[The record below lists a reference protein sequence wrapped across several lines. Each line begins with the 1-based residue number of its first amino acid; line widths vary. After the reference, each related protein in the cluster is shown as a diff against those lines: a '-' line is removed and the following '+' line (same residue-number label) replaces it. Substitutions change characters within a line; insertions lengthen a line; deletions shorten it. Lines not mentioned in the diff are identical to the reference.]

1 MSQRTLFAAASLT
14 LATLA
19 VVLPGPS
26 SPAAAGSVSAAP
38 APAAAVTA
46 VTAAAAAAAP
56 AARPPVGARL
66 PTGVLLDPA
75 GRSSD
80 LGNMPLSMILAPEG
94 DRVVVLLAGWREQG
108 LQVVETR
115 TGRVL
120 QTLELPAAFLG
131 MAFTADGHTLYVAG
145 GYEDVVYR
153 FDWQGGAARPAGAIA
168 LAEKNAEKGSRYPA
182 GLALARDGKTLYV
195 AENLA
200 DTLAVVDLA
209 SGKVLQRLPAGRLP
223 YDVAVGRSGEVYVS
237 AWGGDTVSVFA
248 TAPGAGAAP
257 GGAAP
262 VGAAPGE
269 AAPVGAAPG
278 AAATPGRGAAAST
291 AAVTSL
297 VAAGAV
303 EVGRHP
309 SALLLGAGGARLFV
323 ASASTDRVAVVDT
336 RTRQVVAQLNDPPP
350 AGPAEGSTPSAL
362 ALTGDGR
369 RLLVAE
375 SDDNAVAVFDL
386 APATSGVAD
395 AAATGAARDHGDRRD
410 RLAGRI
416 PVEWYPTAVLAVGDS
431 LLVLN
436 GKGRGAGPNPA
447 GPHFGE
453 AKRDPR
459 SYTLGQT
466 SGTLTV
472 LTPMPGR
479 AQLTALDRRVARAN
493 GWERAAQV
501 GAAAP
506 AAADTPGGGAATAAR
521 DDARDEAR
529 DERDARMLRQGS
541 TPGGSAL
548 ARARRAPH
556 YPPLRHVI
564 FIIKENR
571 TYDQVFGDMAGGDGD
586 PRLQY
591 FTRAEAPNH
600 RALAERF
607 GLYDHFL
614 CNGEVSTQGHSW
626 STAAYSND
634 YIEKTT
640 PSAYSNRRAEDKD
653 DEPAGFPAGGFL
665 WDLARAR
672 GYDVRVYGELAT
684 AAKDA
689 AGGTVYRST
698 VSSAAPYTSPTYPA
712 WDLAIPDQRR
722 ADAWLAELADY
733 VRQGQMPA
741 LEVLHL
747 PNDHTSGAKPGMP
760 TPRAYMADND
770 LALGRIVD
778 GLSHSPFWKD
788 TVVFV
793 AEDDA
798 QNGPDHVDSH
808 RAPLLVISPY
818 NRRGAVHRFA
828 NTTDVLATIEDILGL
843 DSLSHFDTFGRP
855 LRSIFAATPDLT
867 PYQAQVPKQSLTD
880 VNPPNAPGATQS
892 LRLDFTAPDAA
903 PAAELNEILW
913 RTLKGGEPYPAAAR
927 LSTLDVQRGF

>member
-1 MSQRTLFAAASLT
+1 MSQRTLFAAAFL
-14 LATLA
+14 TLA

-26 SPAAAGSVSAAP
+26 SPAAAGSPSAAN
-38 APAAAVTA
+38 AAISA
-46 VTAAAAAAAP
+46 VTAAAAAAA
-56 AARPPVGARL
+56 AARPPAGARL

-80 LGNMPLSMILAPEG
+80 LGNMPLSMVLAPEG

-131 MAFTADGHTLYVAG
+131 MAFAADGHTLYVAG

-153 FDWQGGAARPAGAIA
+153 FDWQGGVAKPAGEIA
-168 LAEKNAEKGSRYPA
+168 LAEKDAKKGTRYPA

-200 DTLAVVDLA
+200 DSLAVVDMA
-209 SGKVLQRLPAGRLP
+209 SGKVVQRLPAGRLP
-223 YDVAVGRSGEVYVS
+223 YDVAVGEGGEVYVS
-237 AWGGDTVSVFA
+237 AWGGDTVSVFEA
-248 TAPGAGAAP
+248 TPGTAATL
-257 GGAAP
+257 GGAA
-262 VGAAPGE
+262 
-269 AAPVGAAPG
+269 
-278 AAATPGRGAAAST
+278 TST

-297 VAAGAV
+297 VAAGRV

-309 SALLLGAGGARLFV
+309 SALLLGAGGSRLFV
-323 ASASTDRVAVVDT
+323 ASASTDRVMVIDT
-336 RTRQVVAQLNDPPP
+336 RTRRVVAQLNDPPP

-375 SDDNAVAVFDL
+375 SDNNAVAVFDL
-386 APATSGVAD
+386 AAATSGVAEP
-395 AAATGAARDHGDRRD
+395 AAGAARGSRD

-416 PVEWYPTAVLAVGDS
+416 PVGWYPTAVLAVGDS

-436 GKGRGAGPNPA
+436 GKGRGAGPNPG
-447 GPHFGE
+447 GPRFGE

-466 SGTLTV
+466 SGTLTM
-472 LTPMPGR
+472 LAPMPSR
-479 AQLTALDRRVARAN
+479 AQLIALDRRVARAN
-493 GWERAAQV
+493 GWEKAVPVAADAP
-501 GAAAP
+501 GAAEVP
-506 AAADTPGGGAATAAR
+506 AAREEP
-521 DDARDEAR
+521 EAR
-529 DERDARMLRQGS
+529 MGS
-541 TPGGSAL
+541 MPGASAL

-571 TYDQVFGDMAGGDGD
+571 TYDQVFGDMPGGDGD

-640 PSAYSNRRAEDKD
+640 PSAYSSRRAEDKD
-653 DEPAGFPAGGFL
+653 DEPAGFPAGFPAGGFL

-672 GYDVRVYGELAT
+672 GYSVRVYGELAT

-698 VSSAAPYTSPTYPA
+698 VPSAAPYTSPTYPA

-760 TPRAYMADND
+760 TPRASMADND
-770 LALGRIVD
+770 LALGRIVE

-793 AEDDA
+793 VEDDA

-808 RAPLLVISPY
+808 RAPFLVISPY
-818 NRRGAVHRFA
+818 SRRGAVHRFA

-855 LRSIFAATPDLT
+855 LRSIFTATPDLT
-867 PYQAQVPKQSLTD
+867 PYQTQVPKQPLSD

-892 LRLDFTAPDAA
+892 LRLDFSAPDAA

-913 RTLKGGEPYPAAAR
+913 RTLKGREPYPAPAR

>member
-1 MSQRTLFAAASLT
+1 MSQRTLFAAAFLT
-14 LATLA
+14 LAVA
-19 VVLPGPS
+19 LPGPS
-26 SPAAAGSVSAAP
+26 SRAAAGSAASAA
-38 APAAAVTA
+38 AG
-46 VTAAAAAAAP
+46 
-56 AARPPVGARL
+56 ARPPAGARL

-80 LGNMPLSMILAPEG
+80 VGNMPLSMVLAPEG
-94 DRVVVLLAGWREQG
+94 DRVAVLLAGWREQG
-108 LQVVETR
+108 LQVVEIR

-131 MAFTADGHTLYVAG
+131 LAFTADGHTLYAAG

-153 FDWQGGAARPAGAIA
+153 FDWQGGAARPAGEIA
-168 LAEKNAEKGSRYPA
+168 LAEKDAKKGARYPA

-200 DTLAVVDLA
+200 DSLAVVDLA
-209 SGKVLQRLPAGRLP
+209 SGKVVQRLPAGHLP
-223 YDVAVGRSGEVYVS
+223 YDVVVGEGGEVYVS
-237 AWGGDTVSVFA
+237 AWGGETVSVF
-248 TAPGAGAAP
+248 
-257 GGAAP
+257 
-262 VGAAPGE
+262 E
-269 AAPVGAAPG
+269 AAPG
-278 AAATPGRGAAAST
+278 AAAAGGGAAPGSGEKPGSAAVPGGAAAT
-291 AAVTSL
+291 AAEAGL
-297 VAAGAV
+297 VEAGRV

-309 SALLLGAGGARLFV
+309 SALRLGAGGSRLFV
-323 ASASTDRVAVVDT
+323 ASASTDRVTVVDT
-336 RTRQVVAQLNDPPP
+336 RTRRVVTQLNDPPP

-362 ALTGDGR
+362 ALTADGR

-375 SDDNAVAVFDL
+375 SDNNAIAVFDL
-386 APATSGVAD
+386 AAATSGVAD
-395 AAATGAARDHGDRRD
+395 AAGGAARGRRD

-416 PVEWYPTAVLAVGDS
+416 PVGWYPTAVLAAGDS

-436 GKGRGAGPNPA
+436 GKGRGTGPNPA
-447 GPHFGE
+447 GPRFGE

-472 LTPMPGR
+472 LPAMPGR
-479 AQLTALDRRVARAN
+479 DQLIALDRRVARAN
-493 GWERAAQV
+493 GWEKAAPV
-501 GAAAP
+501 GAAATDSP
-506 AAADTPGGGAATAAR
+506 GAGAAAGTGATVAAR
-521 DDARDEAR
+521 DDQEAPM
-529 DERDARMLRQGS
+529 ARQGQ
-541 TPGGSAL
+541 PGGGAL

-556 YPPLRHVI
+556 YPPFRHVV

-607 GLYDHFL
+607 GLYDHFI

-634 YIEKTT
+634 YIEKVT
-640 PSAYSNRRAEDKD
+640 PSGYSDRRAEDKD

-672 GYDVRVYGELAT
+672 GYGVRVYGELAT

-689 AGGTVYRST
+689 AGGTVYRS
-698 VSSAAPYTSPTYPA
+698 VVASAAPYTSPTYPA
-712 WDLAIPDQRR
+712 WDLAVQDQRR

-760 TPRAYMADND
+760 TPRASMADND
-770 LALGRIVD
+770 LALGRIVE

-793 AEDDA
+793 VEDDA

-855 LRSIFAATPDLT
+855 LRGIFAATPDLT
-867 PYQAQVPKQSLTD
+867 PYQAQVPKQPLTD

-892 LRLDFTAPDAA
+892 SRLDFTAPDAA

-913 RTLKGGEPYPAAAR
+913 RTLKGEEPYPAPAR
-927 LSTLDVQRGF
+927 LSTLDVQRGY

>member
-1 MSQRTLFAAASLT
+1 MSQRTVFAAAFLT
-14 LATLA
+14 LAVA
-19 VVLPGPS
+19 LPGPFS
-26 SPAAAGSVSAAP
+26 LAAAGSAP
-38 APAAAVTA
+38 AAGAAVTA
-46 VTAAAAAAAP
+46 P
-56 AARPPVGARL
+56 AAGSRTGGIL
-66 PTGVLLDPA
+66 PTGVRLDPA

-80 LGNMPLSMILAPEG
+80 LGNMPLSMVLAPEG

-115 TGRVL
+115 TGKVL

-131 MAFTADGHTLYVAG
+131 MAFAADGHTLYAAG

-153 FDWQGGAARPAGAIA
+153 FDWQGGVATPAGAIA
-168 LAEKNAEKGSRYPA
+168 LAEKDAKKGTRYPA

-200 DTLAVVDLA
+200 DSLAVVDLA
-209 SGKVLQRLPAGRLP
+209 SGKVLQRLPAGHLP
-223 YDVAVGRSGEVYVS
+223 YDVAVGAAGEVYVS
-237 AWGGDTVSVFA
+237 AWGGDTLSVFA
-248 TAPGAGAAP
+248 AAP
-257 GGAAP
+257 GGGTVPGGGTASG
-262 VGAAPGE
+262 GAASGGGAPD
-269 AAPVGAAPG
+269 AA
-278 AAATPGRGAAAST
+278 T
-291 AAVTSL
+291 AAVTGL
-297 VAAGAV
+297 VAAGRV

-309 SALLLGAGGARLFV
+309 SALLLGAGGSRLFV
-323 ASASTDRVAVVDT
+323 ASASTDRVTVVDT
-336 RTRQVVAQLNDPPP
+336 RTRRVVTQLNDPPP

-375 SDDNAVAVFDL
+375 SDNNAVAVFDL
-386 APATSGVAD
+386 AAATSGVAD
-395 AAATGAARDHGDRRD
+395 PAADATRGRRD

-416 PVEWYPTAVLAVGDS
+416 PAGWYPTAVLAVGDS

-447 GPHFGE
+447 GARFGE

-472 LTPMPGR
+472 LAAMPSQAGL
-479 AQLTALDRRVARAN
+479 ADLDRRVARAN
-493 GWERAAQV
+493 GWERAA
-501 GAAAP
+501 P
-506 AAADTPGGGAATAAR
+506 AARAEREDRAMREDLETRADPRAAGRMGDPPAGPGGRSA
-521 DDARDEAR
+521 
-529 DERDARMLRQGS
+529 
-541 TPGGSAL
+541 PGSAL

-556 YPPLRHVI
+556 YPPLRHVV

-571 TYDQVFGDMAGGDGD
+571 TYDQVFGDMPGGDGD
-586 PRLQY
+586 PRLQF

-607 GLYDHFL
+607 GLFDRFL
-614 CNGEVSTQGHSW
+614 CNGEVSSQGHYW
-626 STAAYSND
+626 STAAYATD
-634 YIEKTT
+634 YIEKIT
-640 PSAYSNRRAEDKD
+640 PSVYSSRRAEDED
-653 DEPAGFPAGGFL
+653 DEPALPASGFL
-665 WDLARAR
+665 WDLAAAR
-672 GYDVRVYGELAT
+672 GYGVRVYGEMAT

-689 AGGTVYRST
+689 AGGTVYRAT
-698 VSSAAPYTSPTYPA
+698 VPSAAPYTSPTYPA

-722 ADAWLAELADY
+722 ADAWLAELAGY

-747 PNDHTSGAKPGMP
+747 PNDHTSGTKPGMP
-760 TPRAYMADND
+760 TPRASMADND
-770 LALGRIVD
+770 LALGRIVE

-793 AEDDA
+793 VEDDA

-808 RAPLLVISPY
+808 RAPFLAISPY
-818 NRRGAVHRFA
+818 SRRGAVHRFA

-855 LRSIFAATPDLT
+855 LRGIFAATPDLT
-867 PYQAQVPKQSLTD
+867 PYQALVPAQALTD
-880 VNPPNAPGATQS
+880 VNPPNAPAASQS
-892 LRLDFTAPDAA
+892 MRLDFTAPDAA

-913 RTLKGGEPYPAAAR
+913 RTLKGDEPYPAPAR
-927 LSTLDVQRGF
+927 LSTLDVQRGY

>member
-1 MSQRTLFAAASLT
+1 MSQRALFAAAFLM
-14 LATLA
+14 LA
-19 VVLPGPS
+19 VALPGPS
-26 SPAAAGSVSAAP
+26 SPAAAGSASAAP
-38 APAAAVTA
+38 AADTA
-46 VTAAAAAAAP
+46 VTGVTATA
-56 AARPPVGARL
+56 AARPPAGARL

-80 LGNMPLSMILAPEG
+80 LGNMPLSMVLAPEG

-120 QTLELPAAFLG
+120 QAIELPAAFLG
-131 MAFTADGHTLYVAG
+131 MAFAADGHTLYVAG

-153 FDWQGGAARPAGAIA
+153 FDWQGGVAKPAGEIA
-168 LAEKNAEKGSRYPA
+168 LADKDATKGARYPA

-200 DTLAVVDLA
+200 DSLAVVDLA
-209 SGKVLQRLPAGRLP
+209 TGKVAQRLPAGRLP
-223 YDVAVGRSGEVYVS
+223 YDVAVGKSGEVYVS
-237 AWGGDTVSVFA
+237 AWGGDTVAVFE
-248 TAPGAGAAP
+248 T
-257 GGAAP
+257 
-262 VGAAPGE
+262 
-269 AAPVGAAPG
+269 APG
-278 AAATPGRGAAAST
+278 AAATLGGAAPST

-297 VAAGAV
+297 VAAGRV

-309 SALLLGAGGARLFV
+309 SALLLGAGGSRLFV
-323 ASASTDRVAVVDT
+323 ASASTDRVTVVDT

-375 SDDNAVAVFDL
+375 SDNNAVAVFDL
-386 APATSGVAD
+386 AAATSGVAD
-395 AAATGAARDHGDRRD
+395 PATGAARGSRD

-416 PVEWYPTAVLAVGDS
+416 PVGWYPTAVLAVGDS
-431 LLVLN
+431 LLAVN
-436 GKGRGAGPNPA
+436 GKGRGAGPNPG
-447 GPHFGE
+447 GPRFGE

-472 LTPMPGR
+472 LAPMPSR
-479 AQLTALDRRVARAN
+479 AQLIALDRRVARAN
-493 GWERAAQV
+493 GWEKAVPVAADAP
-501 GAAAP
+501 GAAEVP
-506 AAADTPGGGAATAAR
+506 AAREEP
-521 DDARDEAR
+521 EAR
-529 DERDARMLRQGS
+529 MGS
-541 TPGGSAL
+541 MPGASAL

-556 YPPLRHVI
+556 YPPLRHVV

-571 TYDQVFGDMAGGDGD
+571 TYDQVFGDMPGGDGD
-586 PRLQY
+586 PRLQF

-600 RALAERF
+600 HALAERF

-640 PSAYSNRRAEDKD
+640 PSGYSSRRAEDKD

-672 GYDVRVYGELAT
+672 GYSVRVYGELAT

-689 AGGTVYRST
+689 AGGTVYRS
-698 VSSAAPYTSPTYPA
+698 VVPSAAPYTSPTYPA
-712 WDLAIPDQRR
+712 WDLAIRDQRR

-760 TPRAYMADND
+760 TPRASMADND
-770 LALGRIVD
+770 LALGRIVE

-793 AEDDA
+793 VEDDA

-855 LRSIFAATPDLT
+855 LHGIFAATPDLT
-867 PYQAQVPKQSLTD
+867 PYQALVPKQPLTD

-927 LSTLDVQRGF
+927 LSTLDVQRGY

>member
-1 MSQRTLFAAASLT
+1 MSQLTRFAAAFL
-14 LATLA
+14 TLA

-26 SPAAAGSVSAAP
+26 SVVAAGSASAAP
-38 APAAAVTA
+38 AA
-46 VTAAAAAAAP
+46 VTAAAAA
-56 AARPPVGARL
+56 RPPAGARL

-80 LGNMPLSMILAPEG
+80 LGNMPLSMVLAPEG

-131 MAFTADGHTLYVAG
+131 MVFTADGHALYVAG

-153 FDWQGGAARPAGAIA
+153 FDWQGGVAKPAGEIA
-168 LAEKNAEKGSRYPA
+168 LAEKDAKKGTRYPA

-200 DTLAVVDLA
+200 DSLAVVDLA
-209 SGKVLQRLPAGRLP
+209 SGNVVQRLPAGRLP
-223 YDVAVGRSGEVYVS
+223 YDVAVGEGGEVYVS
-237 AWGGDTVSVFA
+237 AWGGDTVAVFE
-248 TAPGAGAAP
+248 T
-257 GGAAP
+257 
-262 VGAAPGE
+262 
-269 AAPVGAAPG
+269 APG
-278 AAATPGRGAAAST
+278 AAATLGGAAPST

-297 VAAGAV
+297 VAAGRV

-309 SALLLGAGGARLFV
+309 SALLLGAGGSRLFV
-323 ASASTDRVAVVDT
+323 ASASTDRVTVVDT
-336 RTRQVVAQLNDPPP
+336 RTRRVVAQLNDPPP

-375 SDDNAVAVFDL
+375 SDNNAVAVFDL
-386 APATSGVAD
+386 AAATSGVAD
-395 AAATGAARDHGDRRD
+395 PAAGAARGHRD

-416 PVEWYPTAVLAVGDS
+416 PAGWYPTAVLAVGDS

-436 GKGRGAGPNPA
+436 GKGRGAGPNPG
-447 GPHFGE
+447 GPRFGE

-472 LTPMPGR
+472 LAPVPSR
-479 AQLTALDRRVARAN
+479 AQLIALDRRVARAN
-493 GWERAAQV
+493 GWERAVPVAADAP
-501 GAAAP
+501 GAAEVP
-506 AAADTPGGGAATAAR
+506 AAREEP
-521 DDARDEAR
+521 EAR
-529 DERDARMLRQGS
+529 MGS
-541 TPGGSAL
+541 MPGASAL

-556 YPPLRHVI
+556 YPPLRHVV

-571 TYDQVFGDMAGGDGD
+571 TYDQVFGDMPGGDGD
-586 PRLQY
+586 PRLQF

-640 PSAYSNRRAEDKD
+640 PSGYSSRRAEDKD

-672 GYDVRVYGELAT
+672 GYSVRVYGELAT

-689 AGGTVYRST
+689 AGGTVYRS
-698 VSSAAPYTSPTYPA
+698 VVPSAAPYTSPTYPA
-712 WDLAIPDQRR
+712 WDLAIRDQRR

-733 VRQGQMPA
+733 VRKGQMPA

-760 TPRAYMADND
+760 TPRASMADND
-770 LALGRIVD
+770 LALGRIVE

-793 AEDDA
+793 VEDDA

-818 NRRGAVHRFA
+818 SRRGAVHRFA

-855 LRSIFAATPDLT
+855 LHGIFAATPDLT
-867 PYQAQVPKQSLTD
+867 PYQALVPKQPLTD
-880 VNPPNAPGATQS
+880 VNPPNAPGASQS
-892 LRLDFTAPDAA
+892 SRLDFTAPDAA

-913 RTLKGGEPYPAAAR
+913 RTLKSGEPYPAAAR

>member
-1 MSQRTLFAAASLT
+1 MSQRTLFFAAAFLT
-14 LATLA
+14 LAIE
-19 VVLPGPS
+19 LPGPS
-26 SPAAAGSVSAAP
+26 SPAVAGSPSAAS
-38 APAAAVTA
+38 AAVASATAVTA
-46 VTAAAAAAAP
+46 VTAAAAAAA
-56 AARPPVGARL
+56 RPPAGARL
-66 PTGVLLDPA
+66 PTGVMLDPA

-80 LGNMPLSMILAPEG
+80 LGNMPLSMVLAPEG

-115 TGRVL
+115 SGRVL

-131 MAFTADGHTLYVAG
+131 MAFAADGHTLYVAG

-153 FDWQGGAARPAGAIA
+153 FDWQGGVARPAGAIA
-168 LAEKNAEKGSRYPA
+168 LAEKDATKGSRYPA

-200 DTLAVVDLA
+200 DALAVVDLA
-209 SGKVLQRLPAGRLP
+209 SGKVVQRLPTGHLP
-223 YDVAVGRSGEVYVS
+223 YDVAVGKSGEVYVS
-237 AWGGDTVSVFA
+237 AWGGDTVSVFETA
-248 TAPGAGAAP
+248 TGAGAAA
-257 GGAAP
+257 GGTAP
-262 VGAAPGE
+262 
-269 AAPVGAAPG
+269 PG
-278 AAATPGRGAAAST
+278 AAATPGGGAAAST

-309 SALLLGAGGARLFV
+309 SALRLGAGGSRLFV

-336 RTRQVVAQLNDPPP
+336 RTRRVVAQLNDPPP

-362 ALTGDGR
+362 ALSGDGR

-375 SDDNAVAVFDL
+375 SDNNAVAVFDL
-386 APATSGVAD
+386 AAATAGVAD
-395 AAATGAARDHGDRRD
+395 AAAGAARGRRD

-447 GPHFGE
+447 GPRFGE

-472 LTPMPGR
+472 LAPMPGR
-479 AQLTALDRRVARAN
+479 AQLSALDRRVARAN
-493 GWERAAQV
+493 GWERAAPV
-501 GAAAP
+501 AAAAA
-506 AAADTPGGGAATAAR
+506 AAADRPGADGATAPR
-521 DDARDEAR
+521 DETRDEAR
-529 DERDARMLRQGS
+529 NRDAPMPRQGPA
-541 TPGGSAL
+541 PGGSAL

-556 YPPLRHVI
+556 YPPLRHVV

-571 TYDQVFGDMAGGDGD
+571 TYDQVFGDMPGGDGD
-586 PRLQY
+586 PRLQF

-614 CNGEVSTQGHSW
+614 CNGEVSAQGHSW

-640 PSAYSNRRAEDKD
+640 PSAYSDRRAGDTD
-653 DEPAGFPAGGFL
+653 DEAAGFPAGGFL

-672 GYDVRVYGELAT
+672 GYGVRVYGELAT

-698 VSSAAPYTSPTYPA
+698 VASAAPYTSPTYPA

-747 PNDHTSGAKPGMP
+747 PNDHTSGVKPGMP
-760 TPRAYMADND
+760 TPRASMADND
-770 LALGRIVD
+770 LALGRIVE

-793 AEDDA
+793 VEDDA
-798 QNGPDHVDSH
+798 QSGPDHVDSH

-818 NRRGAVHRFA
+818 NRRGTVHRFA

-855 LRSIFAATPDLT
+855 LRGVFAATPDLT
-867 PYQAQVPKQSLTD
+867 PYQAQVPKQPLTD
-880 VNPPNAPGATQS
+880 VNPPNAPGASQS
-892 LRLDFTAPDAA
+892 MRLDFTAPDAA

-927 LSTLDVQRGF
+927 LSTLDVQRGY

>member
-1 MSQRTLFAAASLT
+1 MSQRTVFAAAFLT
-14 LATLA
+14 LAV

-26 SPAAAGSVSAAP
+26 SPAAAGSPFAAAAP
-38 APAAAVTA
+38 VAA
-46 VTAAAAAAAP
+46 VTAAATAA
-56 AARPPVGARL
+56 AARPPAGARL

-80 LGNMPLSMILAPEG
+80 LGNMPLSMVLAPEG

-108 LQVVETR
+108 LQVVEVR

-131 MAFTADGHTLYVAG
+131 MAFAADGHTLYVAG
-145 GYEDVVYR
+145 GFEDVVYR
-153 FDWQGGAARPAGAIA
+153 FDWQGGVARPAGAIA
-168 LAEKNAEKGSRYPA
+168 LAEKDAEKGSRYPA

-200 DTLAVVDLA
+200 DALAVVDLA
-209 SGKVLQRLPAGRLP
+209 SGRVMQRLPAGHLP
-223 YDVAVGRSGEVYVS
+223 YDVAVGKSGEVYVS

-248 TAPGAGAAP
+248 TAPG
-257 GGAAP
+257 GGA
-262 VGAAPGE
+262 V
-269 AAPVGAAPG
+269 PG
-278 AAATPGRGAAAST
+278 AAATPGGAAAST

-336 RTRQVVAQLNDPPP
+336 RTRQVVTRLNDPPP

-362 ALTGDGR
+362 ALSGDGR

-375 SDDNAVAVFDL
+375 SDNNAVAVFDL
-386 APATSGVAD
+386 AAATSGVAD
-395 AAATGAARDHGDRRD
+395 AAATGAARGRRDRRD
-410 RLAGRI
+410 RLTGRI
-416 PVEWYPTAVLAVGDS
+416 PAEWYPTAVLAVGDS

-472 LTPMPGR
+472 LAPMPGR

-493 GWERAAQV
+493 GWERAV
-501 GAAAP
+501 PMGGAAASAAEGA
-506 AAADTPGGGAATAAR
+506 AAADTPGAGGATPAR

-529 DERDARMLRQGS
+529 DEARAQRDARMRRQGPA
-541 TPGGSAL
+541 PGGSAL

-556 YPPLRHVI
+556 YPPLRHVV

-586 PRLQY
+586 PRLQF

-614 CNGEVSTQGHSW
+614 CNGEVSAQGHSW

-640 PSAYSNRRAEDKD
+640 PSAYSNRRADDKD

-672 GYDVRVYGELAT
+672 GYGVRVYGELAT
-684 AAKDA
+684 AARDA

-698 VSSAAPYTSPTYPA
+698 VASAAPYTSPTYPA

-760 TPRAYMADND
+760 TPRASMADND
-770 LALGRIVD
+770 LALGRIVE

-793 AEDDA
+793 VEDDA

-843 DSLSHFDTFGRP
+843 DSLSHFDSFGRP

-867 PYQAQVPKQSLTD
+867 PYQAQVPKQPLTD

-892 LRLDFTAPDAA
+892 MRLDFTAPDAA

-927 LSTLDVQRGF
+927 LSTLDVQRGY

>member
-1 MSQRTLFAAASLT
+1 MSQLTRFVAAFL
-14 LATLA
+14 TLA
-19 VVLPGPS
+19 VVITGPS
-26 SPAAAGSVSAAP
+26 SVVAAGFASAAP
-38 APAAAVTA
+38 AA
-46 VTAAAAAAAP
+46 VTAAAAA
-56 AARPPVGARL
+56 RPPAGARL

-80 LGNMPLSMILAPEG
+80 LGNMPLSMVLAPEG

-131 MAFTADGHTLYVAG
+131 MVFTADGHALYVAG

-153 FDWQGGAARPAGAIA
+153 FDWQGGVAKPAGEIA
-168 LAEKNAEKGSRYPA
+168 LAEKAATKGTRYPA

-200 DTLAVVDLA
+200 DSLAVVDLA
-209 SGKVLQRLPAGRLP
+209 SGKVVQRLPAGRLP
-223 YDVAVGRSGEVYVS
+223 YDVAVGEGGEVYVS
-237 AWGGDTVSVFA
+237 AWGGDTVAVFE

-262 VGAAPGE
+262 GTTATLGGAVP
-269 AAPVGAAPG
+269 
-278 AAATPGRGAAAST
+278 ST

-297 VAAGAV
+297 VAAGRV

-309 SALLLGAGGARLFV
+309 SALLLGAGSSRLFV
-323 ASASTDRVAVVDT
+323 ASASTDRVTVVDT
-336 RTRQVVAQLNDPPP
+336 RTRRVVAQLNDPPP

-375 SDDNAVAVFDL
+375 SDNNAVAVFDL
-386 APATSGVAD
+386 AAATSGVAD
-395 AAATGAARDHGDRRD
+395 PAAGAARGSRD

-416 PVEWYPTAVLAVGDS
+416 PVGWYPTAVLAVGDS

-447 GPHFGE
+447 GPRFGE

-472 LTPMPGR
+472 LAPAPSR
-479 AQLTALDRRVARAN
+479 AQLIALDRRVARAN
-493 GWERAAQV
+493 GWEKAVPVAAAAQ
-501 GAAAP
+501 GAAEVP
-506 AAADTPGGGAATAAR
+506 AAREEP
-521 DDARDEAR
+521 EAR
-529 DERDARMLRQGS
+529 MGS
-541 TPGGSAL
+541 MPGASAL

-556 YPPLRHVI
+556 YPPLRHVV

-571 TYDQVFGDMAGGDGD
+571 TYDQVFGDMPGGDGD
-586 PRLQY
+586 PRLQF

-640 PSAYSNRRAEDKD
+640 PSAYSSRRAEDKD
-653 DEPAGFPAGGFL
+653 DEPAGFPAGFPAGGFL

-672 GYDVRVYGELAT
+672 GYSVRVYGELAT

-689 AGGTVYRST
+689 AGGTVYRS
-698 VSSAAPYTSPTYPA
+698 VVPSAAPYTSPTYPA

-760 TPRAYMADND
+760 TPRASMADND
-770 LALGRIVD
+770 LALGRIVE

-793 AEDDA
+793 VEDDA

-855 LRSIFAATPDLT
+855 LRGIFAATPDLT

-913 RTLKGGEPYPAAAR
+913 RTLKGGEPYPAPAR

>member
-1 MSQRTLFAAASLT
+1 MSQRTRFAAAFLT
-14 LATLA
+14 LA
-19 VVLPGPS
+19 VLPPGPS
-26 SPAAAGSVSAAP
+26 SPAAAGSSPAGPALVAAI
-38 APAAAVTA
+38 TA
-46 VTAAAAAAAP
+46 VTAATTAATA
-56 AARPPVGARL
+56 AARPPAGARL

-80 LGNMPLSMILAPEG
+80 LGNMPLSMVLAPEG

-131 MAFTADGHTLYVAG
+131 MAFAADGHTLYVAG

-153 FDWQGGAARPAGAIA
+153 FDWQGGAAKPAGAIA
-168 LAEKNAEKGSRYPA
+168 LAEKGAEKGSRYPA

-200 DTLAVVDLA
+200 DALAVVDLA
-209 SGKVLQRLPAGRLP
+209 SGKVVQRLPAGHLP
-223 YDVAVGRSGEVYVS
+223 YDVAVGKRGEVYVS
-237 AWGGDTVSVFA
+237 AWGGDTVSVFEA
-248 TAPGAGAAP
+248 APGAGAAA
-257 GGAAP
+257 G
-262 VGAAPGE
+262 
-269 AAPVGAAPG
+269 GAAPG
-278 AAATPGRGAAAST
+278 AAATPAAAGAAAAST

-297 VAAGAV
+297 VAAGSI

-336 RTRQVVAQLNDPPP
+336 RTRQAVARLNDPPP

-362 ALTGDGR
+362 ALSGDGR

-375 SDDNAVAVFDL
+375 SDNNAVAVFDL
-386 APATSGVAD
+386 AAATSGVAD
-395 AAATGAARDHGDRRD
+395 GSVGAARGSRGRRD

-416 PVEWYPTAVLAVGDS
+416 PVEWYPTAVLAAGDS

-472 LTPMPGR
+472 LAPMPGR

-493 GWERAAQV
+493 GWERAVPLAADAP
-501 GAAAP
+501 GAAEVPEPREEPEERLGSVP
-506 AAADTPGGGAATAAR
+506 AA
-521 DDARDEAR
+521 
-529 DERDARMLRQGS
+529 
-541 TPGGSAL
+541 SAL
-548 ARARRAPH
+548 TRARRAPH
-556 YPPLRHVI
+556 YPPLRHVV

-571 TYDQVFGDMAGGDGD
+571 TYDQVFGDMPGGDGD

-640 PSAYSNRRAEDKD
+640 PSAYSSRRGEDKD
-653 DEPAGFPAGGFL
+653 DELAGFPAGGFL

-672 GYDVRVYGELAT
+672 GYGVRIYGELAT

-689 AGGTVYRST
+689 AGGTVYRS
-698 VSSAAPYTSPTYPA
+698 VVASAAPLTSPTYPA

-760 TPRAYMADND
+760 TPRASMADND
-770 LALGRIVD
+770 LALGRIVE

-793 AEDDA
+793 VEDDA

-843 DSLSHFDTFGRP
+843 DSLSHFDSFGRP
-855 LRSIFAATPDLT
+855 LRGIFAATPDLT

-880 VNPPNAPGATQS
+880 VNPPNAPGAGQS
-892 LRLDFTAPDAA
+892 SRLDFTAPDAA

-913 RTLKGGEPYPAAAR
+913 RSLKGGEPYPAAAR
-927 LSTLDVQRGF
+927 LSTLDVQRGY

>member
-1 MSQRTLFAAASLT
+1 MSQRTLFAAAFLT
-14 LATLA
+14 LS
-19 VVLPGPS
+19 VVLLGPS
-26 SPAAAGSVSAAP
+26 SPAAAGSPSAAP
-38 APAAAVTA
+38 AA
-46 VTAAAAAAAP
+46 VTAAV
-56 AARPPVGARL
+56 AARPPAGARL

-80 LGNMPLSMILAPEG
+80 LGNMPLSMVLAPEG

-115 TGRVL
+115 TGRVV

-131 MAFTADGHTLYVAG
+131 MAFAGDGHTLYVAG

-153 FDWQGGAARPAGAIA
+153 FDWQGGVAKPAGAIA
-168 LAEKNAEKGSRYPA
+168 LAEKDAEKGTRYPA

-200 DTLAVVDLA
+200 DALAVVDLA
-209 SGKVLQRLPAGRLP
+209 SGKVVQRLPAGRLP
-223 YDVAVGRSGEVYVS
+223 YDVAVGESGEVYVS
-237 AWGGDTVSVFA
+237 AWGGDTVSVFE

-257 GGAAP
+257 GG
-262 VGAAPGE
+262 GE
-269 AAPVGAAPG
+269 KPG
-278 AAATPGRGAAAST
+278 AAAVPGGDAAT

-297 VAAGAV
+297 VAAGRV

-309 SALLLGAGGARLFV
+309 SALLLGAGGSRLFV
-323 ASASTDRVAVVDT
+323 ASASTDRVTVVDT
-336 RTRQVVAQLNDPPP
+336 RARRVVAQLNDPPP

-375 SDDNAVAVFDL
+375 SDNNAVAVFDL
-386 APATSGVAD
+386 AAATSGVAES
-395 AAATGAARDHGDRRD
+395 AAGAARGRRD

-416 PVEWYPTAVLAVGDS
+416 PVGWYPTAVLGVGDS

-447 GPHFGE
+447 GPRFGE

-472 LTPMPGR
+472 LAPMPSR
-479 AQLTALDRRVARAN
+479 AQLIALDRRVARAN
-493 GWERAAQV
+493 GWERAAPV
-501 GAAAP
+501 AA
-506 AAADTPGGGAATAAR
+506 AAADTPGAGAAPAAR
-521 DDARDEAR
+521 DQREAQ
-529 DERDARMLRQGS
+529 MVRQGS

-556 YPPLRHVI
+556 YPPLRHVV

-571 TYDQVFGDMAGGDGD
+571 TYDQVFGDMPGGDGD

-626 STAAYSND
+626 STAAYSTD

-640 PSAYSNRRAEDKD
+640 PSAYSSRRAEDKD
-653 DEPAGFPAGGFL
+653 DEPASFPAGGFL

-672 GYDVRVYGELAT
+672 GYSVRVYGELAT

-698 VSSAAPYTSPTYPA
+698 VPSAAPYTSPTYPA

-747 PNDHTSGAKPGMP
+747 PNDHTSGAKPGLP
-760 TPRAYMADND
+760 TPRASMADND
-770 LALGRIVD
+770 LALGRIVE

-793 AEDDA
+793 VEDDA

-828 NTTDVLATIEDILGL
+828 NTTDVLATIEDLLGL

-855 LRSIFAATPDLT
+855 LRGIFTATPDLT
-867 PYQAQVPKQSLTD
+867 PYQAQVPKQPLTD

-892 LRLDFTAPDAA
+892 LRLDFSAPDAA

-913 RTLKGGEPYPAAAR
+913 RTLKGGEPYPAPAR

>member
-1 MSQRTLFAAASLT
+1 MSQRTLFAAAFLT
-14 LATLA
+14 LAA
-19 VVLPGPS
+19 VLPGPS
-26 SPAAAGSVSAAP
+26 SPAAAGSPSAAH
-38 APAAAVTA
+38 AAISAISATSAVSAVTA
-46 VTAAAAAAAP
+46 VTAAASP
-56 AARPPVGARL
+56 AATRPPAGARL

-80 LGNMPLSMILAPEG
+80 LGNMPLSMVLAPEG

-131 MAFTADGHTLYVAG
+131 MAFAADGHTLYVAG

-153 FDWQGGAARPAGAIA
+153 FDWQGGVARPAGAIA
-168 LAEKNAEKGSRYPA
+168 LAEKDAEKGTRYPA

-200 DTLAVVDLA
+200 DALAVVDLA
-209 SGKVLQRLPAGRLP
+209 SGKVVQRLPAGRLP
-223 YDVAVGRSGEVYVS
+223 YDVAVGKSGEVYVS
-237 AWGGDTVSVFA
+237 AWGGDTVSVFEP
-248 TAPGAGAAP
+248 APGAGAAP

-262 VGAAPGE
+262 
-269 AAPVGAAPG
+269 G
-278 AAATPGRGAAAST
+278 AAATPAAASAAAAST
-291 AAVTSL
+291 GVVTSL
-297 VAAGAV
+297 VAAGRV

-309 SALLLGAGGARLFV
+309 SAQVLGAGGSRLFV
-323 ASASTDRVAVVDT
+323 ATASTDRVAVVDT

-350 AGPAEGSTPSAL
+350 AGPAEGSTPSGL

-375 SDDNAVAVFDL
+375 SDNNAVAVFDL
-386 APATSGVAD
+386 AATTSGVAD
-395 AAATGAARDHGDRRD
+395 AAATGAARGRRDRRD

-436 GKGRGAGPNPA
+436 GKGRGAGPNPG
-447 GPHFGE
+447 GPRFGE

-472 LTPMPGR
+472 LAPMPGR

-493 GWERAAQV
+493 GWERAVPLAADAP
-501 GAAAP
+501 GAAEVP
-506 AAADTPGGGAATAAR
+506 EPR
-521 DDARDEAR
+521 EEPEAR
-529 DERDARMLRQGS
+529 LGS
-541 TPGGSAL
+541 MPGASAL
-548 ARARRAPH
+548 DRARRAPH

-571 TYDQVFGDMAGGDGD
+571 TYDQVFGDMPGGDGD
-586 PRLQY
+586 PRLQF

-640 PSAYSNRRAEDKD
+640 PSAYSSRRAEDKD

-672 GYDVRVYGELAT
+672 GYSVRVYGELAV

-689 AGGTVYRST
+689 AGGTIYRS
-698 VSSAAPYTSPTYPA
+698 VVPSAVPYTSSTYPA
-712 WDLAIPDQRR
+712 WDLAIRDQRR

-793 AEDDA
+793 VEDDA

-818 NRRGAVHRFA
+818 NRHGAVHRFA

-855 LRSIFAATPDLT
+855 LRGIFAATPDLT
-867 PYQAQVPKQSLTD
+867 PYQAQVPKQPLTD

-913 RTLKGGEPYPAAAR
+913 RTLKGGEPYPTPAR

>member
-1 MSQRTLFAAASLT
+1 MSQRILFAAAFL
-14 LATLA
+14 TLA
-19 VVLPGPS
+19 VVLPGPT
-26 SPAAAGSVSAAP
+26 SPAAAGSPPAAP
-38 APAAAVTA
+38 SPVTA
-46 VTAAAAAAAP
+46 VTAAAAA
-56 AARPPVGARL
+56 RPPAGARL

-80 LGNMPLSMILAPEG
+80 LGNMPLSMVPAPEG

-131 MAFTADGHTLYVAG
+131 MAFAADGHTLYVAG

-153 FDWQGGAARPAGAIA
+153 FDWQGGVARPAGAIA
-168 LAEKNAEKGSRYPA
+168 LAEKDAAKGTRYPA

-200 DTLAVVDLA
+200 DALAVVDLA
-209 SGKVLQRLPAGRLP
+209 SGKVVQRLPAGRLP
-223 YDVAVGRSGEVYVS
+223 YDVTVGESGEVYVS
-237 AWGGDTVSVFA
+237 AWGGDTVSVFE
-248 TAPGAGAAP
+248 TVPGAGAAA
-257 GGAAP
+257 G
-262 VGAAPGE
+262 
-269 AAPVGAAPG
+269 GAAPG
-278 AAATPGRGAAAST
+278 AAATPAPASAAAAST
-291 AAVTSL
+291 GVVTSL
-297 VAAGAV
+297 VAAGRV

-309 SALLLGAGGARLFV
+309 SALLLGAGGSRLFV
-323 ASASTDRVAVVDT
+323 ASASTDRVTVVDT

-375 SDDNAVAVFDL
+375 SDNNAVAVFDL
-386 APATSGVAD
+386 AAATSGVAD
-395 AAATGAARDHGDRRD
+395 AAATGAARGRRD

-416 PVEWYPTAVLAVGDS
+416 PVEWYPTAVLAVRDS

-447 GPHFGE
+447 GPRFGE

-466 SGTLTV
+466 CGTLTV
-472 LTPMPGR
+472 LAPMPSR

-493 GWERAAQV
+493 GWERAVPVAADAP
-501 GAAAP
+501 GAAEVP
-506 AAADTPGGGAATAAR
+506 EPR
-521 DDARDEAR
+521 EEPEAR
-529 DERDARMLRQGS
+529 LGS
-541 TPGGSAL
+541 LPGASAL
-548 ARARRAPH
+548 ARASRAPH
-556 YPPLRHVI
+556 YPPLRHVV

-586 PRLQY
+586 PRLQF
-591 FTRAEAPNH
+591 FTRAESPNH

-626 STAAYSND
+626 STSAYSTD

-640 PSAYSNRRAEDKD
+640 PSGYSARRAEDKD
-653 DEPAGFPAGGFL
+653 DEPAAFPAGGFL

-672 GYDVRVYGELAT
+672 GYGVRVYGELAA

-689 AGGTVYRST
+689 AGGTVYRS
-698 VSSAAPYTSPTYPA
+698 VVASAVPITSPTYPA

-770 LALGRIVD
+770 LALGRIVE

-788 TVVFV
+788 TVLFV
-793 AEDDA
+793 VEDDA

-808 RAPLLVISPY
+808 RAPFLVISPY

-855 LRSIFAATPDLT
+855 LRGIFAATPDLT
-867 PYQAQVPKQSLTD
+867 PYQAQVPKQPLTD
-880 VNPPNAPGATQS
+880 VNPPNAPGAGQS
-892 LRLDFTAPDAA
+892 SRLDFTAPDAA

>member
-1 MSQRTLFAAASLT
+1 
-14 LATLA
+14 
-19 VVLPGPS
+19 
-26 SPAAAGSVSAAP
+26 
-38 APAAAVTA
+38 
-46 VTAAAAAAAP
+46 
-56 AARPPVGARL
+56 
-66 PTGVLLDPA
+66 
-75 GRSSD
+75 
-80 LGNMPLSMILAPEG
+80 
-94 DRVVVLLAGWREQG
+94 
-108 LQVVETR
+108 
-115 TGRVL
+115 
-120 QTLELPAAFLG
+120 
-131 MAFTADGHTLYVAG
+131 
-145 GYEDVVYR
+145 
-153 FDWQGGAARPAGAIA
+153 RPAGAIA
-168 LAEKNAEKGSRYPA
+168 LAEKDAEKGTRYPA

-200 DTLAVVDLA
+200 DALAVVDLA
-209 SGKVLQRLPAGRLP
+209 SGKVVQRLPAGRLP
-223 YDVAVGRSGEVYVS
+223 YDVAVGKSGEVYVS
-237 AWGGDTVSVFA
+237 AWGGDTVSVFEA
-248 TAPGAGAAP
+248 APGAGAAP

-262 VGAAPGE
+262 
-269 AAPVGAAPG
+269 G
-278 AAATPGRGAAAST
+278 AAATPGGAAAST

-297 VAAGAV
+297 VAAGRV

-309 SALLLGAGGARLFV
+309 SALLLGAGGSRLFV
-323 ASASTDRVAVVDT
+323 ASASTDRVTVVDT
-336 RTRQVVAQLNDPPP
+336 GTRQAVAQLNDPPP

-375 SDDNAVAVFDL
+375 SDNNAVAVFDL
-386 APATSGVAD
+386 AAATSGVAD
-395 AAATGAARDHGDRRD
+395 AAAGAAGGRRDRRD
-410 RLAGRI
+410 RLVGRI

-447 GPHFGE
+447 GPRFGE

-472 LTPMPGR
+472 LAPVPSR
-479 AQLTALDRRVARAN
+479 AQLIALDRRVARAN
-493 GWERAAQV
+493 GWEKAVPVAADV
-501 GAAAP
+501 PGAAEVP
-506 AAADTPGGGAATAAR
+506 
-521 DDARDEAR
+521 EAR
-529 DERDARMLRQGS
+529 EEPEARMGS
-541 TPGGSAL
+541 IPGASAL

-556 YPPLRHVI
+556 YPPLRHVV

-571 TYDQVFGDMAGGDGD
+571 TYDQVFGDMPGGDGD

-640 PSAYSNRRAEDKD
+640 PSAYSYRRAEDKD

-672 GYDVRVYGELAT
+672 GYSVRVYGELAT

-712 WDLAIPDQRR
+712 WDLAIRDQRR

-760 TPRAYMADND
+760 TPRASMADND
-770 LALGRIVD
+770 LALGRIVE

-793 AEDDA
+793 VEDDA

-867 PYQAQVPKQSLTD
+867 PYQAQVPKQPLTD

-913 RTLKGGEPYPAAAR
+913 RTLKGGEPYPAPAR
-927 LSTLDVQRGF
+927 ISTLDVQRGF

>member
-14 LATLA
+14 LA
-19 VVLPGPS
+19 VVLPGLS
-26 SPAAAGSVSAAP
+26 SPAAAGSPSAAP
-38 APAAAVTA
+38 APIAA
-46 VTAAAAAAAP
+46 VTAAAAAA
-56 AARPPVGARL
+56 RPPAGARL
-66 PTGVLLDPA
+66 PTGVLLAPA

-80 LGNMPLSMILAPEG
+80 LGNMPLSMIVAPEG

-153 FDWQGGAARPAGAIA
+153 FDWQGGVARPAGAIA
-168 LAEKNAEKGSRYPA
+168 LAEKDAEKGSRYPA

-200 DTLAVVDLA
+200 DVLAVVDLA
-209 SGKVLQRLPAGRLP
+209 SGKVVQRLPAGRLP
-223 YDVAVGRSGEVYVS
+223 YDVTVGKSGEVYVS
-237 AWGGDTVSVFA
+237 AWGGDTVSVFE

-257 GGAAP
+257 GGT
-262 VGAAPGE
+262 
-269 AAPVGAAPG
+269 APG
-278 AAATPGRGAAAST
+278 AAATPAAASAAAAST
-291 AAVTSL
+291 GVVTSL
-297 VAAGAV
+297 VAVGAV
-303 EVGRHP
+303 AVGRHP
-309 SALLLGAGGARLFV
+309 SALLLGAGGSRLFV

-375 SDDNAVAVFDL
+375 SDNNAVAVFDL
-386 APATSGVAD
+386 AAATSGVAD
-395 AAATGAARDHGDRRD
+395 AAATGAARGRRDRRD

-472 LTPMPGR
+472 LAPMPSR
-479 AQLTALDRRVARAN
+479 VQLSALDRRVARAN
-493 GWERAAQV
+493 GWERA
-501 GAAAP
+501 P
-506 AAADTPGGGAATAAR
+506 AAAAEAPGAGAPPA
-521 DDARDEAR
+521 ARDEAR
-529 DERDARMLRQGS
+529 DKRDAQMVRQGP

-556 YPPLRHVI
+556 YPPLRHVVS
-564 FIIKENR
+564 IIKENR
-571 TYDQVFGDMAGGDGD
+571 SYDQVFGDMPGGDGD

-614 CNGEVSTQGHSW
+614 CNGEVSAQGHSW

-640 PSAYSNRRAEDKD
+640 PSLYSNRRAEDKD
-653 DEPAGFPAGGFL
+653 DELAGDPAGGFL

-672 GYDVRVYGELAT
+672 GYSVRVYGELAT

-689 AGGTVYRST
+689 AGATVYRST

-712 WDLAIPDQRR
+712 WDLAIQDQRR

-747 PNDHTSGAKPGMP
+747 PNDHTSGTKPGMP
-760 TPRAYMADND
+760 TPRASMADND

-788 TVVFV
+788 TVIFV
-793 AEDDA
+793 VEDDA

-818 NRRGAVHRFA
+818 NRRGVVHRFA

-867 PYQAQVPKQSLTD
+867 PYQAQVPKQPLTD

-892 LRLDFTAPDAA
+892 MRLDFTAPDAA

-913 RTLKGGEPYPAAAR
+913 RTLKGGEPYPAVAR

>member
-1 MSQRTLFAAASLT
+1 MSQRTLFAVFLT
-14 LATLA
+14 LAVA
-19 VVLPGPS
+19 LPGPS
-26 SPAAAGSVSAAP
+26 SLALAGSAS
-38 APAAAVTA
+38 
-46 VTAAAAAAAP
+46 AAAAAP
-56 AARPPVGARL
+56 AATRPPAGGRL

-80 LGNMPLSMILAPEG
+80 LGNMPLSMVLAPEG

-131 MAFTADGHTLYVAG
+131 MAFAADGHTLYVAG

-153 FDWQGGAARPAGAIA
+153 FDWQGGVARPAGAIA
-168 LAEKNAEKGSRYPA
+168 LAEKDAVKGSRYPA

-200 DTLAVVDLA
+200 DALAVVDLA
-209 SGKVLQRLPAGRLP
+209 SGKVVQRLPAGRLP
-223 YDVAVGRSGEVYVS
+223 YDVAVGKSGEVYVS
-237 AWGGDTVSVFA
+237 AWGGDTVSVFE
-248 TAPGAGAAP
+248 TAPGAGATP
-257 GGAAP
+257 G
-262 VGAAPGE
+262 
-269 AAPVGAAPG
+269 GAAPG
-278 AAATPGRGAAAST
+278 AAATPGGAATST

-297 VAAGAV
+297 VAAGRV

-309 SALLLGAGGARLFV
+309 SALLLGAGGSRLFV
-323 ASASTDRVAVVDT
+323 ASASTDRVTVVDT

-375 SDDNAVAVFDL
+375 SDNNAVAVFDL
-386 APATSGVAD
+386 AAATSGVAD
-395 AAATGAARDHGDRRD
+395 AAAGAARGSRDRHD

-447 GPHFGE
+447 GPRFGE

-472 LTPMPGR
+472 LAPVPGR
-479 AQLTALDRRVARAN
+479 AQLIALDRRVARAN
-493 GWERAAQV
+493 GWERAVPVAADAP
-501 GAAAP
+501 GAAEVP
-506 AAADTPGGGAATAAR
+506 
-521 DDARDEAR
+521 EAR
-529 DERDARMLRQGS
+529 EEPEARMGS
-541 TPGGSAL
+541 MPGASAL

-556 YPPLRHVI
+556 YPPLRHVV

-571 TYDQVFGDMAGGDGD
+571 TYDQVFGDMPGGDGD

-640 PSAYSNRRAEDKD
+640 PSAYSYRRAEDKD

-672 GYDVRVYGELAT
+672 GYSVRVYGELAT
-684 AAKDA
+684 AGKDA

-698 VSSAAPYTSPTYPA
+698 VASAVPYTSPTYPA
-712 WDLAIPDQRR
+712 WDLAIRDQRR

-760 TPRAYMADND
+760 TPRASMADND
-770 LALGRIVD
+770 LALGRIVE

-793 AEDDA
+793 VEDDA

-867 PYQAQVPKQSLTD
+867 PYQAQVPKQPLTD

-913 RTLKGGEPYPAAAR
+913 RTLKGGEPYPTPAR
-927 LSTLDVQRGF
+927 ISTLDVQRGF